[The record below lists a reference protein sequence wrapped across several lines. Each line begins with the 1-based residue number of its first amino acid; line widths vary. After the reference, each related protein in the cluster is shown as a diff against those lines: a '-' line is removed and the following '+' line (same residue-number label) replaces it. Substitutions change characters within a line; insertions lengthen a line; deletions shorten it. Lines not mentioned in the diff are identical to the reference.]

1 VSLLVGMLIWVL
13 KEYLNLN
20 IIVLLFVCYKSGL
33 EICFANV
40 IINVKEIT
48 TQLTPFLTLDV
59 YLASGQNGAALEA
72 LEVTN
77 SAYQLEIRGRRFQN
91 NNGLMSRSPSQ
102 EIRNEV
108 TTIPGPLQY
117 SAT

>member
-1 VSLLVGMLIWVL
+1 VLQIWFRDMLC
-13 KEYLNLN
+13 K
-20 IIVLLFVCYKSGL
+20 CDH
-33 EICFANV
+33 ICQRNHDT
-40 IINVKEIT
+40 IDS
-48 TQLTPFLTLDV
+48 FLTLDV